1 MRQQEPVEHGTAD
14 VQLCYRVQLQCE
26 EEVNKVKMDP
36 EEYTDGCWKTYNE
49 VLDGRFHPA
58 LKYAVRCLLASQA
71 LDKMVECEERTSK
84 NGEECNSG
92 SDDAEL
98 AKLAREF
105 LKRRRDVDEMM
116 PAEAGDYEVDS
127 KELNYQAP
135 VTSRY

>member
-14 VQLCYRVQLQCE
+14 VQLCYSVQLLSE
-26 EEVNKVKMDP
+26 DEVDKVRLDP
-36 EEYTDGCWKTYNE
+36 EEYTDGCWKPYSE

-58 LKYAVRCLLASQA
+58 LKYAVRCFLASQA
-71 LDKMVECEERTSK
+71 LEEMIQCEERTK
-84 NGEECNSG
+84 MREDRDGD

-116 PAEAGDYEVDS
+116 MKEKGDYEVDS
-127 KELNYQAP
+127 KELNYRAA
-135 VTSRY
+135 VTSRF

>member
-71 LDKMVECEERTSK
+71 LDKMVECEERTK
-84 NGEECNSG
+84 KDDNGE

-98 AKLAREF
+98 AALAREF
-105 LKRRRDVDEMM
+105 LKRRRDVDDMM
-116 PAEAGDYEVDS
+116 MNEKGDFELHS
-127 KELNYQAP
+127 KELNYSAT
-135 VTSRY
+135 VTSRF